1 MNFYRLALFLGASV
15 CACDG
20 VHVTVRE
27 KQRFAML
34 FQSVVL
40 PCQYQT
46 ASTQAPVV
54 QWWYKSYCRDRTR
67 ESFTLPESL
76 GVQASELGATSHLE
90 CSDSSRTVRVVAS
103 AQGPS
108 MTLAEHYKGRDIA
121 IVNKADLR
129 IGELQWGDSG
139 VYFCKVV
146 IADDLEG
153 KNEAQLELLV
163 LGRTGPQDDILPE
176 FDVEIM
182 PEWVFVGA
190 VGLGSVLFLLLLGIC
205 WCQCCPHSC
214 CCYVSCCCC
223 PDTCCCPRRLYEAGK
238 MAKSGLPAQVPV
250 YPYYIPGVP
259 TVVPLAPS
267 SHADTK
273 IASIPSV
280 ENNLVGARTG
290 YRLKASPDQDSMKV
304 LYYIEKELAQFPSAK
319 MAAFKPVSLS
329 ELSSLHD
336 GGNADFR
343 HTYQTVQMKALPP
356 IADLD
361 EQSVRRA
368 APPAQ
373 SRRARRVRRNH
384 SDDELD
390 RRWNPHS
397 EHLQRKMLGRRG
409 RTGSLDELEDFAES
423 YGSRGRRAEP
433 PDRVYERDY
442 SPPRR
447 LYRDEEDD
455 CVRRSPSPLPHKRRD
470 TWDSDRPCRAP
481 QGKGYDDTFLSSVL
495 DSKTRGRGRDR
506 GACRPD
512 EDSDTPS
519 KGSSRGKAG
528 GSYYSRSPSNRPE
541 EEDPLPPYSERERE
555 AEREAERYRRADPT
569 TDRYRTAEP
578 PRSEQYRTSEPAMR
592 PFSYTRPHQGTQHT
606 LQPGAREERDRSR
619 NLFPQDF
626 VYL

>member
-1 MNFYRLALFLGASV
+1 MNFYLLAILLGAFV
-15 CACDG
+15 CVSDG

-27 KQRFAML
+27 KQRMGML

-46 ASTQAPVV
+46 ASSQTPVV

-76 GVQASELGATSHLE
+76 AVQASELGASSHLE
-90 CSDSSRTVRVVAS
+90 CSDSGRTVRVVAS
-103 AQGPS
+103 AQGAS

-121 IVNKADLR
+121 IINKADLR

-163 LGRTGPQDDILPE
+163 L
-176 FDVEIM
+176 
-182 PEWVFVGA
+182 EWAFVGS
-190 VGLGSVLFLLLLGIC
+190 VVLGSVLLLLLLGIC

-223 PDTCCCPRRLYEAGK
+223 PETCCCPRHLYEAGK
-238 MAKSGLPAQVPV
+238 MAKRGLPAPVPV

-259 TVVPLAPS
+259 SVVPLAPS
-267 SHADTK
+267 SHVETK
-273 IASIPSV
+273 VASLPSV
-280 ENNLVGARTG
+280 ENNLAGVRSG
-290 YRLKASPDQDSMKV
+290 YRLKASPSQPSMKV
-304 LYYIEKELAQFPSAK
+304 LYYIEKELAQLPSVK
-319 MAAFKPVSLS
+319 MAALQPSSLS

-336 GGNADFR
+336 GGTTDFR

-361 EQSVRRA
+361 DQTVMRA

-373 SRRARRVRRNH
+373 SRRPRRDRCNH

-390 RRWNPHS
+390 RRWNTRS
-397 EHLQRKMLGRRG
+397 EHLQRKTLGRRG
-409 RTGSLDELEDFAES
+409 RTGSLDELEEFAQS
-423 YGSRGRRAEP
+423 YGSRGRKVDP
-433 PDRVYERDY
+433 PDRLYERDY

-447 LYRDEEDD
+447 FYREEDNGWR
-455 CVRRSPSPLPHKRRD
+455 RRSPSPPQKRRD
-470 TWDSDRPCRAP
+470 TWDSDRPSRPP
-481 QGKGYDDTFLSSVL
+481 QSKGYDNAYLNNVL
-495 DSKTRGRGRDR
+495 ESKARGRAGDR
-506 GACRPD
+506 GGARPD

-519 KGSSRGKAG
+519 KGSSRGKG
-528 GSYYSRSPSNRPE
+528 SDSYYSRSPSNRPE
-541 EEDPLPPYSERERE
+541 EEDGLPPYSEW
-555 AEREAERYRRADPT
+555 EAERYRRAEQN
-569 TDRYRTAEP
+569 TDRYRTVEP
-578 PRSEQYRTSEPAMR
+578 PRSERYRTVEPAMR
-592 PFSYTRPHQGTQHT
+592 PFCYTRPTQGVSQT
-606 LQPGAREERDRSR
+606 LQGVREERERSR
-619 NLFPQDF
+619 NMSTALSRDTLI
-626 VYL
+626 V

>member
-1 MNFYRLALFLGASV
+1 MNFYRLLILLGASV
-15 CACDG
+15 CVCDG

-46 ASTQAPVV
+46 ASTQTPVV

-67 ESFTLPESL
+67 ESFTLQESL
-76 GVQASELGATSHLE
+76 GVKASELGATSHLE

-103 AQGPS
+103 AQGAS

-163 LGRTGPQDDILPE
+163 L
-176 FDVEIM
+176 
-182 PEWVFVGA
+182 EWAFVGS
-190 VGLGSVLFLLLLGIC
+190 VVLGSILFLLLLGIC

-214 CCYVSCCCC
+214 CCYVRCCCC
-223 PDTCCCPRRLYEAGK
+223 PDTCCCPRHLYEAGK
-238 MAKSGLPAQVPV
+238 MAKSGPPAQLPV

-267 SHADTK
+267 SHGDPK

-280 ENNLVGARTG
+280 ENNLAGVRSG

-304 LYYIEKELAQFPSAK
+304 LCYIEKELAQFPSVK
-319 MAAFKPVSLS
+319 MAAHKPSSLS

-336 GGNADFR
+336 GGNTDFR
-343 HTYQTVQMKALPP
+343 HTYQTVQMTALPP

-361 EQSVRRA
+361 DQSVLRA
-368 APPAQ
+368 APPTK
-373 SRRARRVRRNH
+373 SRRPRRDRGNY

-390 RRWNPHS
+390 RRWNPRS
-397 EHLQRKMLGRRG
+397 EHLQRKTLSRRG
-409 RTGSLDELEDFAES
+409 RTGSLDELEDFARS
-423 YGSRGRRAEP
+423 FGSRGRRAEP
-433 PDRVYERDY
+433 PDRAYERDY
-442 SPPRR
+442 SPPRHF
-447 LYRDEEDD
+447 YRDEDD
-455 CVRRSPSPLPHKRRD
+455 GWGRRSPSPLSQKRRG
-470 TWDSDRPCRAP
+470 TWDSDRPCRLP
-481 QGKGYDDTFLSSVL
+481 QSKGYDDAFLSSVL
-495 DSKTRGRGRDR
+495 ESKARGRGGDR
-506 GACRPD
+506 GAARLD

-519 KGSSRGKAG
+519 KGSSRGKG
-528 GSYYSRSPSNRPE
+528 NDSYYSRSPSNRPE
-541 EEDPLPPYSERERE
+541 EEDPLPPYCEWE
-555 AEREAERYRRADPT
+555 AEQYRRAAPT
-569 TDRYRTAEP
+569 TDRYRTVEP
-578 PRSEQYRTSEPAMR
+578 PRSDRYRTTEPAMR
-592 PFSYTRPHQGTQHT
+592 PFSYTRPHQGMSQT
-606 LQPGAREERDRSR
+606 LQGGREERDRSR
-619 NLFPQDF
+619 NLSTALSRDSLI
-626 VYL
+626 V